1 MGRLQSHEIAAATRL
16 GPVHLT
22 VASLER
28 QVNFYRHA
36 MGFHLHWQEEG
47 RAGLG
52 AGGEDLL
59 VLTELPGARRVRG
72 TTGLYHF
79 AVLVPNRRELARCIG
94 RLAQLRVP
102 QSPTDHVMTETT
114 YLNDPEGNGI
124 EIYADTP
131 EDGTWSIENGEMIT
145 RDKHGVLR
153 SGRDPLDLDEL
164 FANLQPGDRLDQPLV
179 AGTTM
184 GHIHL
189 HVADIDRAMHFYRDV
204 LGFGE
209 QVAASHMGFVSAGG
223 YHHHIG
229 FNTWVGE
236 GAPPPPPGST
246 GLRYYTVVVPG
257 QAELERL
264 EGRLATAGI
273 AVERKPEGIMVAD
286 PSQNHLLL
294 AVAARH

>member
-1 MGRLQSHEIAAATRL
+1 MNAHEIHPATRL

-22 VASLER
+22 VASLQR
-28 QVNFYRHA
+28 QVEFYTRA
-36 MGFHLHWQEEG
+36 MGFRVHWEEGG

-59 VLTELPGARRVRG
+59 VLTELAGARRVRG

-79 AVLVPNRRELARCIG
+79 AILVPNRRELARCIV

-131 EDGTWSIENGEMIT
+131 EDGTFGMEPDGQFVA

-153 SGRDPLDLDEL
+153 SGRDPLDIDEL
-164 FANLQPGDRLDQPLV
+164 LTHLQPGDSFDTPL
-179 AGTTM
+179 APETKM

-189 HVADIDRAMHFYRDV
+189 HVARIEPAMHFYRDV

-209 QVAASHMGFVSAGG
+209 QIGAEHVGFVSAGG

-236 GAPPPPPGST
+236 GAPAPPPGSA
-246 GLRYYTVVVPG
+246 GMRYFTVVLP
-257 QAELERL
+257 ARSELETLETRL
-264 EGRLATAGI
+264 TAAGI
-273 AVERKPEGIMVAD
+273 GFERRPEGLLVAD
-286 PSQNHLLL
+286 PSQNRLLL
-294 AVAARH
+294 TCLEA